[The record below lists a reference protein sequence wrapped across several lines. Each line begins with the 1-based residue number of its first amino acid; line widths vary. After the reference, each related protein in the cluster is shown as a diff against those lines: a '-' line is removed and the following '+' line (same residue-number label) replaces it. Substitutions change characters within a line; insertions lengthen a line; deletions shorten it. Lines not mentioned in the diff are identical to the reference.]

1 MAGLLGGEG
10 HPWIPNSD
18 PRIAG
23 EMLSRMGLS
32 SVDELYRDIPEAAR
46 FRGWDELPIGEG
58 GPLSEVE
65 VSRRL
70 ESLLERVRVYRDP
83 PPFMG
88 GGVWP
93 RYVPELVRYIVE
105 RGEFLTAYT
114 PYQAEASQGL
124 LQALFE
130 YQSLMAELLELEVV
144 NSSHYDWST
153 ALAEAVLMAY
163 RYHRGRRRRILVP
176 ETMHPRHRA
185 VVEAYSR
192 PHGIVVETV
201 RVDPETGL
209 LDLGDLESRLGSDVA
224 AVYVEYPYT
233 MTGVVEENA
242 AHIGE
247 AAHRAGALYIMGV
260 DPVALALLEPP
271 GRLGADIAVGEGQP
285 LGLGLN
291 YGGPYLGIMAVRWDA
306 RLVRQMPG
314 RIIGLT
320 VDSEGRRAFAMI
332 LQTREQ
338 HIRRARAT
346 SNITT
351 NESLAAIAAAVYLS
365 LMGPEGLRGVAE
377 YSWYM
382 AHYAAKRLS
391 EIPGVESP
399 LLAGAFLWDF
409 TVRLPR
415 PAGEVRRE
423 LRRRGIL
430 AGIPLEGLTPWLG
443 GGDILLTVTELH
455 EKRHVDALA
464 EAIAEALAGSRGS

>member
-1 MAGLLGGEG
+1 LGGG

-18 PRIAG
+18 PRIMG
-23 EMLSRMGLS
+23 EMLSSMGLKS
-32 SVDELYRDIPEAAR
+32 IEELYRDIPVEAR
-46 FRGWDELPIGEG
+46 FEGWDTLPIGEG
-58 GPLSEVE
+58 EPLSEVE
-65 VSRRL
+65 VARRL
-70 ESLLERVRVYRDP
+70 EALLDRVRVYRDP

-93 RYVPELVRYIVE
+93 RYVPELVRCIIE

-130 YQSLMAELLELEVV
+130 YQSLMAELLEMEVV

-153 ALAEAVLMAY
+153 SLAEAMLMAY
-163 RYHRGRRRRILVP
+163 RYHRGRRGRILVP

-185 VVEAYSR
+185 VAEAYTR
-192 PHGIVVETV
+192 PHGIRIESVP
-201 RVDPETGL
+201 VDRETGL
-209 LDLGDLESRLGSDVA
+209 LSLESLEEKLGDDVA

-247 AAHRAGALYIMGV
+247 AAHRVGALYIMGV

-306 RLVRQMPG
+306 KLVRQMPG

-320 VDSEGRRAFAMI
+320 VDAEGRRAYAMI

-351 NESLAAIAAAVYLS
+351 NEALAAIAAAVYLS
-365 LMGPEGLRGVAE
+365 LMGPEGLRGIAE

-382 AHYAAKRLS
+382 AHYAARQLS
-391 EIPGVESP
+391 QLQGVESP
-399 LLAGAFLWDF
+399 LLGGEFLWDF
-409 TVRLPR
+409 TVRLPV
-415 PAGEVRRE
+415 PAGRARE
-423 LRRRGIL
+423 RLRSRGIL
-430 AGIPLEGLTPWLG
+430 AGIPLEGLTSWLG
-443 GGDILLTVTELH
+443 GYDMLLTVTELH
-455 EKRHVDALA
+455 EKRHVDRLV
-464 EAIAEALAGSRGS
+464 EEIAEAVGGGA

>member
-1 MAGLLGGEG
+1 MGG
-10 HPWIPNSD
+10 HPWIPNAD
-18 PRIAG
+18 PEILRGMLERIG
-23 EMLSRMGLS
+23 VS
-32 SVDELYRDIPEAAR
+32 SVDELYSDIPPEAR
-46 FRGWDELPIGEG
+46 FEGWDGLPVGEG
-58 GPLSEVE
+58 SPLSEVE
-65 VSRRL
+65 VARRL
-70 ESLLERVRVYRDP
+70 EGLLGRVRVYRDP

-93 RYVPELVRYIVE
+93 RYVPELVRYIVQ
-105 RGEFLTAYT
+105 RGEFLTSYT

-130 YQSLMAELLELEVV
+130 YQSLVAELLEMEVV

-153 ALAEAVLMAY
+153 ALAEALLMAY
-163 RYHRGRRRRILVP
+163 RVHRGRRRRVLVP
-176 ETMHPRHRA
+176 ETVNPRHLSVA
-185 VVEAYSR
+185 EAYTS
-192 PHGIVVETV
+192 PHGVVLERF

-209 LDLGDLESRLGSDVA
+209 ADLDDLESRLSSDVV
-224 AVYVEYPYT
+224 AVYLEYPYT

-242 AHIGE
+242 AAIGE
-247 AAHRAGALYIMGV
+247 AAHRAGALYVMGV

-314 RIIGLT
+314 RLIGMT
-320 VDSEGRRAFAMI
+320 VDAEGRRAFTMI

-351 NESLAAIAAAVYLS
+351 NEALAALAAAVYLS
-365 LMGPEGLRGVAE
+365 LMGPEGLRGIAE

-382 AHYAAKRLS
+382 AHYAAKKLS
-391 EIPGVESP
+391 QIPGVESP
-399 LLAGAFLWDF
+399 LLRGSFLWDF

-415 PAGEVRRE
+415 PAREVQRR
-423 LRRRGIL
+423 LREQGVL
-430 AGIPLEGLTPWLG
+430 AGVPLDGVAPWLG
-443 GGDILLTVTELH
+443 QGDMLLTVTELH
-455 EKRHVDALA
+455 EKRHVDMLSEAMARAL
-464 EAIAEALAGSRGS
+464 EG